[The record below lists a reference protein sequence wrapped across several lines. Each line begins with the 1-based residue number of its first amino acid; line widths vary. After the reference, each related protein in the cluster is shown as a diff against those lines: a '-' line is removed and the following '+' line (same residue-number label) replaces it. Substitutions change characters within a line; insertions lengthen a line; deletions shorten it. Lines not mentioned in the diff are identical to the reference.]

1 MENKL
6 FIKAELQPTKEKK
19 TPKIHGLAYA
29 GGKIGVGFQY
39 DVVIDLQGMQI
50 SQNLPLLQDHS
61 NKMQDRLGN
70 ITATIRDN
78 QLFVDGEIVATTD
91 SAKNIVEQGK
101 KSVLQLS
108 IGAQI
113 VQATAV
119 EVGEMTVNNQVITA
133 PFIYVA
139 KSTLRQVSI
148 VAVGADKYT
157 QCYIEAKAKLN
168 STGDKIMEEKEQQ
181 VVETVEQTV
190 QVVQETAEAV
200 EEKEAV
206 EEITEEKE
214 IQAVEETQVIEEQPV
229 VETAEVVEEAEKDNS
244 EEIAKAIADERKR
257 VQDIQAVVN
266 GEDSELEKEAIK
278 AGWTADFTASK
289 MLNKIRANRPNLNL
303 NVKGIN
309 TMDNKKAIEAALSL
323 RAGIKEDV
331 LVKTLGEQAVQ
342 AGYNQRNNSLKDFA
356 TDLLKAQ
363 GKTVNGFGNRQISA
377 AFGAT
382 DLTGILS
389 NVANKRL
396 QQSFATY
403 EPVALKVAQ
412 EADINDFKKSEVY
425 SIADADGLTEVDYDN
440 AKLADGKLAEVKG
453 ENEIKTY
460 GKIIRLTRKDIIN
473 DDLGAFTRMIDILG
487 KTAARTIDKVFF
499 SKVLANGNFTDG
511 KAFFGE
517 QHNNIMTGAD
527 TALSI
532 EAVKNAI
539 AKFITQ
545 VGVDGEPIAVM
556 PKYLMV
562 PSELYMYAKEIA
574 QSQYV
579 TGGNARNP
587 QLNSVAGLLEVVQS
601 PYLSNATYE
610 GNSKTAWYVMGGKD
624 ELPAFE
630 VGFLKGQ
637 RTPVIQEGQI
647 NFDQL
652 SVGFRCYYDFG
663 VGMIDPKG
671 AVKVTGIA

>member
-1 MENKL
+1 MNNNKL
-6 FIKAELQPTKEKK
+6 FIKAELQQTAEKK

-29 GGKIGVGFQY
+29 GGLIDVGFEHS
-39 DVVIDLQGMQI
+39 VVIDLSGLEI
-50 SQNLPLLQDHS
+50 SPNLPLLQDHS

-70 ITATIRDN
+70 ITATIRNN
-78 QLFVDGEIVATTD
+78 QLFVDGEIVADTD
-91 SAKNIVEQGK
+91 SAKNIVKQGK
-101 KSVLQLS
+101 KSVLQMS
-108 IGAQI
+108 IGAEI
-113 VQATAV
+113 IQASAV
-119 EVGEMTVNNQVITA
+119 EVGQMIVNNQTISA
-133 PFIYVA
+133 PFIYVG
-139 KSTLRQVSI
+139 KSTLREVSI
-148 VAVGADKYT
+148 VAVGADKFT
-157 QCYIEAKAKLN
+157 ECYIQAKAKLN
-168 STGDKIMEEKEQQ
+168 SSKGDLENMEDKEKQ
-181 VVETVEQTV
+181 VVEQLQAEQVVEETATVEQ
-190 QVVQETAEAV
+190 AV
-200 EEKEAV
+200 EQTA
-206 EEITEEKE
+206 EKE
-214 IQAVEETQVIEEQPV
+214 IQAVEETAEQVKEQV
-229 VETAEVVEEAEKDNS
+229 VQEITETKEQAVE
-244 EEIAKAIADERKR
+244 KAVEQERKR

-266 GEDSELEKEAIK
+266 GEDAELEKQAIK

-574 QSQYV
+574 ESQYV